1 MSILMTPVGRV
12 EGGRTVPD
20 DDDWGDS
27 RARIVLDPARFDDE
41 ALLGLDTFSHA
52 EVIFVFDK
60 VGDDQIVTG
69 ARHPRGNKDWPRI
82 GIFAQRGKN
91 RPNRIGVTICQI
103 VSVTGRVLE
112 VRGLDAIDGTPVLDI
127 KPVMSGFAPRGA
139 VREPDWAK
147 AIMEAYWR

>member
-12 EGGRTVPD
+12 QGGRTLPE

-41 ALLGLDTFSHA
+41 ALMGLDTFSHA

-60 VGDDQIVTG
+60 VGEDQIVTG
-69 ARHPRGNKDWPRI
+69 ARHPRGNTDWPRI

-91 RPNRIGVTICQI
+91 RPNRIGVTVCEI
-103 VSVTGRVLE
+103 VSVVGLVLE

-127 KPVMSGFAPRGA
+127 KPVMSGFAPRGEI
-139 VREPDWAK
+139 REPDWAK
-147 AIMEAYWR
+147 AIM

>member
-1 MSILMTPVGRV
+1 MSILMTPIGRV
-12 EGGRTVPD
+12 EGGRAVPE

-41 ALLGLDTFSHA
+41 ALMGLDTFSHA

-60 VGDDQIVTG
+60 VSDDQIVTG
-69 ARHPRGNKDWPRI
+69 ARHPRGNTDWPRI

-91 RPNRIGVTICQI
+91 RPNKIGVTVCEV
-103 VSVTGRVLE
+103 VSVAGRVLE

-139 VREPDWAK
+139 VREPAWAK
-147 AIMEAYWR
+147 AIMEQYW